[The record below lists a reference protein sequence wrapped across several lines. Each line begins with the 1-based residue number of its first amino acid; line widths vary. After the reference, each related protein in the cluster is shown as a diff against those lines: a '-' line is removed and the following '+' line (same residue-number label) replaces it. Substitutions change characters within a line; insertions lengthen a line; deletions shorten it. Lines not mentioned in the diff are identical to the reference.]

1 MARKRSRAST
11 RQRIGKVSLYQHHGC
26 WWVYYRDSGK
36 SVRKR
41 FGPDRSAAEKAAAQI
56 NHQVAANEPTL
67 LSFVPIEVAELR
79 KRFLEYH
86 ENILQSSLGT
96 VERYRTVTLHLIRF
110 VEQHCPNAKAHEI
123 NPEQFVGFLRNQ
135 RVASNGRKAAPQR
148 RMSGKGLSFTLQ
160 TCRTMFN
167 YGLKRRHF
175 PPYVGNPF
183 AELPV
188 DRMKIEDAKP
198 IFVLTEAL
206 EYQCLANACE
216 WAFPFH
222 FLAAKTGLRVGE
234 LGHLLIEDLDLEK
247 GWLRITNKLDLGWRI
262 KTGQERVIPLLPE
275 VVAVLRRVIARRTG
289 GPVFLRQKYIPINTG
304 FSAAS
309 MKSDIHS
316 ILSGGGVALNRKMEA
331 QITQKVWQ
339 KAGYLKNDLI
349 RRSFIHLMRMIG
361 CPESTCAKSWRHT
374 FATLL
379 QDSNVDP
386 LIRQQVM
393 GHSPSV
399 KSSLGMT
406 VKYTHTRPETLRKQ
420 VEGALRAWPR
430 SLELA
435 REWASRKEYPSFGK
449 G

>member
-1 MARKRSRAST
+1 MARKRPRAST

-26 WWVYYRDSGK
+26 WWIYYRESGK

-41 FGPDRSAAEKAAAQI
+41 FGSDRSAAEKAAAQI
-56 NHQVAANEPTL
+56 NHQVASKEPTL
-67 LSFVPIEVAELR
+67 LSFVPIEVTELR
-79 KRFLEYH
+79 KRFLDYH

-96 VERYRTVTLHLIRF
+96 VDRYRTVTLHLIRF
-110 VEQHCPNAKAHEI
+110 VELNCPNAKAHEI
-123 NPEQFVGFLRNQ
+123 DPEQFVGFLRTQ

-198 IFVLTEAL
+198 IFVLTQEL
-206 EYQCLANACE
+206 EYQTLCKASDWE
-216 WAFPFH
+216 FPLH
-222 FLAAKTGLRVGE
+222 FFAAKTGLRVGE
-234 LGHLLIEDLDLEK
+234 LGHLLIEDLDLEE
-247 GWLRITNKLDLGWRI
+247 GWLRVTNKVDLGWRI
-262 KTGQERVIPLLPE
+262 KTGQERLIPLLPE
-275 VVAVLRRVIARRTG
+275 VVNVLKKVVGKRHG
-289 GPVFLRQKYIPINTG
+289 GPVFQRIRFMQAVSDQSLAWMKKELEALIRRHEGALTRKVE
-304 FSAAS
+304 AAY
-309 MKSDIHS
+309 
-316 ILSGGGVALNRKMEA
+316 AER
-331 QITQKVWQ
+331 VWQ
-339 KAGYLKNDLI
+339 RAGYVKNDLI
-349 RRSFIHLMRMIG
+349 RRSFIRLMKAVG
-361 CPESTCAKSWRHT
+361 HPESTCAKSWRHT

-379 QDSNVDP
+379 QDANVDP

-399 KSSLGMT
+399 KGTLGMT
-406 VKYTHTRPETLRKQ
+406 VRYTHTRPETLRRQ
-420 VEGALRAWPR
+420 VEDALRAWPR

-435 REWASRKEYPSFGK
+435 QKWCQSALAVQF
-449 G
+449 

>member
-1 MARKRSRAST
+1 MARKRPRLSA
-11 RQRIGKVSLYQHHGC
+11 RQRIGKVSLYLHGGS
-26 WWVYYRDSGK
+26 WWLYYREHGK
-36 SVRKR
+36 TVRKR
-41 FGPDRSAAEKAAAQI
+41 IGADKAEAEKAAAQI
-56 NHQVAANEPTL
+56 NHQVASKEPTL
-67 LSFVPIEVAELR
+67 LSFVPIEVTELR

-110 VEQHCPNAKAHEI
+110 VEQNCPNAKAHEI
-123 NPEQFVGFLRNQ
+123 DPEQFVGFLRTQ

-198 IFVLTEAL
+198 IFVLTQEL
-206 EYQCLANACE
+206 EYQTLSKASDWE
-216 WAFPFH
+216 FPLH
-222 FLAAKTGLRVGE
+222 FVAAKTGLRVGE
-234 LGHLLIEDLDLEK
+234 LGHLLIEDLDLDQ
-247 GWLRITNKLDLGWRI
+247 GWLRVTNKVDLGWRI
-262 KTGQERVIPLLPE
+262 KTGQERLIPLLPE
-275 VVAVLRRVIARRTG
+275 VVNVLKKVIGERNG
-289 GPVFLRQKYIPINTG
+289 GPVFQRLKFKPVVPDQNI
-304 FSAAS
+304 AW
-309 MKSDIHS
+309 MKKE
-316 ILSGGGVALNRKMEA
+316 LEALVRRHEGTLTRKAEA
-331 QITQKVWQ
+331 EYAERVWQ
-339 KAGYLKNDLI
+339 RAGYVKNDLI
-349 RRSFIHLMRMIG
+349 RRSFIRLMRAIG
-361 CPESTCAKSWRHT
+361 HAESTCAKSWRHT

-399 KSSLGMT
+399 KGSLGMT
-406 VKYTHTRPETLRKQ
+406 VKYTHTRPETLRRQ
-420 VEGALRAWPR
+420 VEDALRAWPK

-435 REWASRKEYPSFGK
+435 NRQAMM
-449 G
+449 

>member
-26 WWVYYRDSGK
+26 WWVYYRESGI

-41 FGPDRSAAEKAAAQI
+41 FGPDKAEAERAAAQI
-56 NHQVAANEPTL
+56 NHQVAAKEPTL

-79 KRFLEYH
+79 NRFLDYH

-110 VEQHCPNAKAHEI
+110 VEQKCPNAKAHEI
-123 NPEQFVGFLRNQ
+123 NPEQFVGFLRSQ
-135 RVASNGRKAAPQR
+135 RVASNGRAAAPQR

-183 AELPV
+183 SELPV

-198 IFVLTEAL
+198 IFVLTEDL
-206 EYQCLANACE
+206 EFQCLSKACD

-234 LGHLLIEDLDLEK
+234 LGHLLIEDLDLDQ
-247 GWLRITNKLDLGWRI
+247 GWLRVTNKLDLGWRI
-262 KTGQERVIPLLPE
+262 KTGQERLIPLLPE
-275 VVAVLRRVIARRTG
+275 VVAVLKRVIAGRTG
-289 GPVFLRQKYIPINTG
+289 GPVFLRQRFMLKNAG
-304 FSAAS
+304 FSAGWMRS
-309 MKSDIHS
+309 E
-316 ILSGGGVALNRKMEA
+316 ILSQIDGMGVALTRKGEA
-331 QITQKVWQ
+331 QISQKVWQ

-349 RRSFIHLMRMIG
+349 RRSFIHLMRLIG
-361 CPESTCAKSWRHT
+361 FPESTCAKSWRHT

-399 KSSLGMT
+399 KGSLGMT
-406 VKYTHTRPETLRKQ
+406 VKYTHTRPETLRRQ
-420 VEGALRAWPR
+420 IEEAMRAWPK
-430 SLELA
+430 SLEMA
-435 REWASRKEYPSFGK
+435 KQWAERKSV
-449 G
+449 

>member
-1 MARKRSRAST
+1 MARKGSKAST
-11 RQRIGKVSLYQHHGC
+11 RKRIGKVSIYQHHGC
-26 WWVYYRDSGK
+26 WWIYYRDHGK

-41 FGPDRSAAEKAAAQI
+41 FGSDKDEAEKAAAQI

-67 LSFVPIEVAELR
+67 LSFVPIEVTELR
-79 KRFLEYH
+79 KRFLDYH

-110 VEQHCPNAKAHEI
+110 VEQKCPNAKAHEI
-123 NPEQFVGFLRNQ
+123 DPEQFVGFLRNQ
-135 RVASNGRKAAPQR
+135 RVASNGRTAATQR
-148 RMSGKGLSFTLQ
+148 RISGKGLSFTLQ

-183 AELPV
+183 IELPV

-198 IFVLTEAL
+198 IFVLTEDL
-206 EYQCLANACE
+206 EYRCLSEATDWE
-216 WAFPFH
+216 FPLH

-234 LGHLLIEDLDLEK
+234 LGHLLIEDLDLDQ
-247 GWLRITNKLDLGWRI
+247 GWLRVTNKVDLGWRI
-262 KTGQERVIPLLPE
+262 KTGQERQVPLLSE
-275 VVAVLRRVIARRTG
+275 VVDVLKKVVGKRRG
-289 GPVFLRQKYIPINTG
+289 GPVFLRLKFNPVTADQDL
-304 FSAAS
+304 AW
-309 MKSDIHS
+309 MKKEIETLVRRHE
-316 ILSGGGVALNRKMEA
+316 GALNRKAE
-331 QITQKVWQ
+331 
-339 KAGYLKNDLI
+339 AGYAERAWQRAGYVKNDLI
-349 RRSFIHLMRMIG
+349 RRSFIRLMKAIG
-361 CPESTCAKSWRHT
+361 HPESTCAKSWRHT

-399 KSSLGMT
+399 KGSLGMT
-406 VKYTHTRPETLRKQ
+406 VRYTHTRPETLRRQ
-420 VEGALRAWPR
+420 IEEALRAWPK

-435 REWASRKEYPSFGK
+435 LEWCK
-449 G
+449 GS